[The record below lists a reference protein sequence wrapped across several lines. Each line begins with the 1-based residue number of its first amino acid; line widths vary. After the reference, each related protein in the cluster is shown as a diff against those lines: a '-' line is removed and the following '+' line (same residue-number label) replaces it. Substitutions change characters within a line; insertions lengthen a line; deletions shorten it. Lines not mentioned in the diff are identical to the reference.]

1 MKKKKKTVRITDE
14 HSPRCRKNKWAL
26 ALVSLGIVADIAA
39 AIIYGVGLPES
50 KISEE
55 ERRRRLR
62 EKQKEKLRRIK
73 CPYRPYARYLLK
85 TGKKEY

>member
-1 MKKKKKTVRITDE
+1 MKKKKRSVIVTDD
-14 HSPRCRKNKWAL
+14 HSPRLRKNKWAL
-26 ALVSLGIVADIAA
+26 ALAGAGIVANIAA
-39 AIIYGVGLPES
+39 AIIYGVGLPEE

-55 ERRRRLR
+55 ERLRRLR
-62 EKQKEKLRRIK
+62 LKRQEKLRRIK